1 MSTQIDSLEVKIATT
16 IGDSVA
22 DVERLAKTLEKLQG
36 VLGNLNKTLNKVGN
50 HAKLPTQ
57 MKNLASATDKA
68 TESTKRF
75 GDGLSS
81 MKLFASIQNM
91 QELTSAI
98 NFVSD
103 AFGAAL
109 GQAMEWDG
117 IMVRFGRA
125 FGDDAKETYEY
136 LQKINDVMGIN
147 VQEFM
152 QYSSMYGSLLSGFGL
167 DQDKV
172 TTIATGLSELTYDLW
187 AANNDVV
194 KRYEDAAT
202 AVKSAITGEIEPI
215 RNLGIAMTEASLQEY
230 IDSTHLAGISI
241 EKLSE
246 AQKAE
251 VRYAAMVNGAMN
263 QGIVGTYAKEMNT
276 AEGAVRSL
284 TQSFKGLVQAF
295 GSLFIPI
302 IQMAIPYVTA
312 FVEILTDAVRAIAKF
327 FGINIQKI
335 DWSGV
340 SKGVGGMATGA
351 NEAATGLGKATKA
364 AKKLRDYTM
373 GFDELNV
380 INPDSGASGSGGSG
394 GGGGVDWGT
403 GLDLDTLWDDAVFE
417 SASKRVDEIKQKI
430 LDFADKWK
438 WAFAVAGVALAGFAA
453 HKAWA
458 KFKDSKVFEV
468 LSKAIGGVIRGFN
481 EFKMGMNGSSFAP
494 LYGWIQKIVSGIR
507 TFANFLKLPVWG
519 GFAVIIASIVSVIV
533 FLSKN
538 WEEVTQV
545 VKNFFKENIS
555 PKLEDI
561 RKHFNKMWDSLK
573 EVKDAF
579 VSFGKAAS
587 PIFEVLGGIIF
598 SVVGGVIATAFNLVI
613 SFIENAMEAFS
624 GIVQVVSGVIR
635 VIVGIFTKGDVGDAW
650 NDIWMGVIN
659 FLKGAVE
666 FCIAPVVSIVKG
678 IISWFTNLWDE
689 LVGHS
694 IVPDIVNGIVE
705 WFKKLPGHFKTI
717 LGNVWDKITDFFS
730 VSKWKKKVTDV
741 IDTIKKNFKMPD
753 FPKIKL
759 SVTWDKSVTGVKK
772 VVTEALGLDGW
783 PNLKWSTYATGGMP
797 SMGEMFIAREA
808 GPELVGRIGNRS
820 TVANNDQIVTAV
832 SEGVYA
838 AVRSAMS
845 ENGNGGSQNINV
857 YLDSKQI
864 HASVKRTDEAR
875 GRNIMG
881 NQLGYLY

>member
-36 VLGNLNKTLNKVGN
+36 VLSNLNKTLNKVGN

-57 MKNLASATDKA
+57 MRNLASATDKA

-75 GDGLSS
+75 GGGLSS
-81 MKLFASIQNM
+81 MKLFATIQNL
-91 QELTSAI
+91 QDLTSAI

-117 IMVRFGRA
+117 VMVRFGRA

-351 NEAATGLGKATKA
+351 NEAATGLGKASKA

-417 SASKRVDEIKQKI
+417 SASKRVDGIKQNI

-438 WAFAVAGVALAGFAA
+438 WAFVVAGVALAGFAA
-453 HKAWA
+453 HKAW
-458 KFKDSKVFEV
+458 KMFSGSTFGG
-468 LSKAIGGVIRGFN
+468 AIIGWVKNLANGI
-481 EFKMGMNGSSFAP
+481 KM
-494 LYGWIQKIVSGIR
+494 
-507 TFANFLKLPVWG
+507 LKG
-519 GFAVIIASIVSVIV
+519 GFLTVGQFIEGVLGAKGMAVLNTLSSWASKLISLLTGPGILILTAIVSVV
-533 FLSKN
+533 TYLHRN
-538 WEEVTQV
+538 WDKV
-545 VKNFFKENIS
+545 VDGVKAFFKENIV
-555 PKLEDI
+555 PKLQDI
-561 RKHFNKMWDSLK
+561 KKHLDKALDALGPLG
-573 EVKDAF
+573 DAF
-579 VSFGKAAS
+579 EWVAKNIIPLVGDM
-587 PIFEVLGGIIF
+587 FEALGGLIF
-598 SVVGGVIATAFNLVI
+598 KVVGGVIAGAFNAFVGL
-613 SFIENAMEAFS
+613 IENTFEIFS
-624 GIVQVVSGVIR
+624 GIVQVVRGVIDL
-635 VIVGIFTKGDVGDAW
+635 VVAIFTKGDVGAAW
-650 NDIWMGVIN
+650 KKIWDGVVTIA
-659 FLKGAVE
+659 KGLWGLIKTPIVE
-666 FCIAPVVSIVKG
+666 VY
-678 IISWFTNLWDE
+678 
-689 LVGHS
+689 
-694 IVPDIVNGIVE
+694 NGIVS
-705 WFKKLPGHFKTI
+705 WFKKMPSGIGEHLNEAWTK
-717 LGNVWDKITDFFS
+717 VKDFFK
-730 VSKWKKKVTDV
+730 VSEWKKKVTDV

-759 SVTWDKSVTGVKK
+759 SVTWDKNVTGMKK
-772 VVTEALGLDGW
+772 LVIDALGLDGW
-783 PNLKWSTYATGGMP
+783 PKLDWKTYAQGGMP